1 VRIPVLE
8 GVIARRLLVN
18 FRVAPDV
25 LARVLPA
32 PFHPQLVNGWGLA
45 GICLIGLRAIR
56 PRGFPAVLGLASEN
70 AAHRI
75 AVEWLE
81 GGMTR
86 SGVYVPRRDTSTW
99 LNAVVG
105 GRVFPGVHH
114 RAKFTVQETDGQV
127 AVGLESADGATNRAG
142 QHGVAD

>member
-1 VRIPVLE
+1 M
-8 GVIARRLLVN
+8 
-18 FRVAPDV
+18 
-25 LARVLPA
+25 
-32 PFHPQLVNGWGLA
+32 
-45 GICLIGLRAIR
+45 
-56 PRGFPAVLGLASEN
+56 LGLASEN

-114 RAKFTVQETDGQV
+114 RAKFTVHEADGQV